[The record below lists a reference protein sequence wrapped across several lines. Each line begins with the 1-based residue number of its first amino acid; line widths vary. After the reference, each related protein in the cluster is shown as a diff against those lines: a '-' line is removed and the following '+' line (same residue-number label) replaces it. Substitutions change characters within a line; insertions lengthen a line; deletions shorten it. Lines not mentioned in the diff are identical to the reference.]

1 MKSDDRIS
9 FRAGPLLA
17 RIKTA
22 SHDAGLPVGEWIRA
36 VICDRLGVEPPEM
49 KAGSAANADTARRAL
64 EARWG
69 KK

>member
-1 MKSDDRIS
+1 MSDRIS

-17 RIKTA
+17 RIK
-22 SHDAGLPVGEWIRA
+22 SESESSGLSVGEWIRA